1 MSTLLIASSF
11 LLLGLYLISRFL
23 RNVQPSDA
31 EIAEDTKILSQ
42 QLEKFRGGF
51 VDWTDDIS
59 SNTLNQILSKS
70 NSKQYDGVFLSNNNE
85 PVFAYAVKK
94 YIAPGRN
101 ELIYILSQ
109 DNEYIFRITNKGT
122 EININ
127 GERAGIIRENGYY
140 YDSRNREIAQLKK
153 NKAKGFNTILI
164 EDKAVA
170 TIALPDKISVSALTL
185 EYEDMETAQK
195 DIIRT
200 YAIYDMVQNISLK
213 KG

>member
-1 MSTLLIASSF
+1 MITVIIASSF
-11 LLLGLYLISRFL
+11 IFLGLYIFSRFL
-23 RNVQPSDA
+23 RNVQPNDA

-42 QLEKFRGGF
+42 QLEKFRDGF

-70 NSKQYDGVFLSNNNE
+70 NSKQYDGIFLSNNNE

-94 YIAPGRN
+94 YFAPGRN

-109 DNEYIFRITNKGT
+109 ENEYVFRITNKGT
-122 EININ
+122 EIKIN

-140 YDSRNREIAQLKK
+140 YDDRNREIAKLKK
-153 NKAKGFNTILI
+153 NKAKGYNTIFI

-170 TIALPDKISVSALTL
+170 KIALPDKISVSALTL
-185 EYEDMETAQK
+185 EHEDLKTEQK

-200 YAIYDMVQNISLK
+200 YAIYDMVQNISLQ

>member
-1 MSTLLIASSF
+1 MSTFILITSII
-11 LLLGLYLISRFL
+11 LLGLYFISRFL

-31 EIAEDTKILSQ
+31 EIEEDTKILRQ
-42 QLEKFRGGF
+42 QLDNFRGGF

-109 DNEYIFRITNKGT
+109 ENEYIFRITNKGT

-127 GERAGIIRENGYY
+127 GERSGIIRENGYF
-140 YDSRNREIAQLKK
+140 YDNRNREIAQLKK

-164 EDKAVA
+164 DNRAVA

-185 EYEDMETAQK
+185 EHEDMETAQK

>member
-1 MSTLLIASSF
+1 M
-11 LLLGLYLISRFL
+11 

-31 EIAEDTKILSQ
+31 EIEEDTKILSQ
-42 QLEKFRGGF
+42 QLEKFRDGF

-70 NSKQYDGVFLSNNNE
+70 NSKQYEGVFLSNNNE

-140 YDSRNREIAQLKK
+140 YDNRNREIAQLKK
-153 NKAKGFNTILI
+153 NKAKGFNTILM

-170 TIALPDKISVSALTL
+170 KIALPDKVSVSALTL
-185 EYEDMETAQK
+185 EHEDIETAQK

>member
-1 MSTLLIASSF
+1 MSTILIASGI

-109 DNEYIFRITNKGT
+109 ENEYIFRITNKGT

-140 YDSRNREIAQLKK
+140 YDNRNREIAQLKK
-153 NKAKGFNTILI
+153 NKARGFNTILI

-185 EYEDMETAQK
+185 EREDMETAQK